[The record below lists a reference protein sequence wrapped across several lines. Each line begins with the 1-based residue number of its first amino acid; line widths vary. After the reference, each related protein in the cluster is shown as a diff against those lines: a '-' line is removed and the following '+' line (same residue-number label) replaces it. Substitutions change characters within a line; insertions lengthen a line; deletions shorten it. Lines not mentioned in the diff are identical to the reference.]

1 MKKLLLL
8 LMAMSAPF
16 VANADDSGYKD
27 ITFLRTYFDE
37 DPAENFNL
45 WTVVDANN
53 DGHTWCYKA
62 TSTET
67 DYVSGHTYYNYSTE
81 NDADDWLISPAI
93 TLEKDQYVT
102 YWCYSPNGDYT
113 SSGSMDFWYGNE
125 PKVSAM
131 TKGAELTNIN
141 GDYDVM
147 FTIKAKAGVPL
158 YLGIHANTKAGPCN
172 LLLGTAKAKVYNV
185 APTAIVS
192 PTSGEKLG
200 EVPVTV
206 ALSNIGET
214 EYWPSVYYIINDD
227 STTYVCD
234 DFVPT
239 IEPGQTLNYTFSKK
253 ADLSK
258 PGTYKITVGTLDY
271 AGVRKLDSVTVNVTN
286 GPVSSSVVSAV
297 ADSRQITV
305 SGSTVSAPE
314 ANGITVY
321 DAGGNIVLSASGSQ
335 ADISSLSQGVYV
347 IKADGYKSL
356 KVSK

>member
-1 MKKLLLL
+1 
-8 LMAMSAPF
+8 MSAPF
-16 VANADDSGYKD
+16 AANADESEYKD
-27 ITFLRTYFDE
+27 ITFLRTYFYD

-45 WTVVDANN
+45 WTVIDANN
-53 DGHTWCYKA
+53 DGHTWDFKG
-62 TSTET
+62 TQNDDSNVT
-67 DYVSGHTYYNYSTE
+67 GHTYYNYSTE

-102 YWCYSPNGDYT
+102 YWCYSENGDYT
-113 SSGSMDFWYGNE
+113 ATGSMDFWSGNE

-131 TKGAELTNIN
+131 KKGAELNNIN

-147 FTIKAKAGVPL
+147 FTVKAKAGVPL

-172 LLLGTAKAKVYNV
+172 LVLGTVKAKVYNV

-192 PTSGEKLG
+192 PSSGEHLG
-200 EVPVTV
+200 EEPVTV
-206 ALSNIGET
+206 TLSNIGET

-227 STTYVCD
+227 PTTYVCD
-234 DFVPT
+234 EQVPS
-239 IEPGQTLNYTFSKK
+239 IEPGHTLDYTFSKK

-258 PGTYKITVGTLDY
+258 PGVYKITVGTIDY
-271 AGVRKLDSVTVNVTN
+271 AGVTKLDSVTVNVTS
-286 GPVSSSVVSAV
+286 GPVSSQVVSAV

-305 SGSTVSAPE
+305 NGNNVSAP
-314 ANGITVY
+314 AAKGISVY
-321 DAGGNIVLSASGSQ
+321 DAAGHSVLSSAGSQ
-335 ADISSLSQGVYV
+335 ADISSLPQGVYV